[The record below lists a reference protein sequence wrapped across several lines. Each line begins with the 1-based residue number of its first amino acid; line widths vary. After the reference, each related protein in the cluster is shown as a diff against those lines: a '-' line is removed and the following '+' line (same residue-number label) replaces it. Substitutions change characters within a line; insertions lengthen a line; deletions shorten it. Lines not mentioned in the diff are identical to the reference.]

1 MLGPH
6 SFRAYNSP
14 PVNEIPK
21 ILLALLMSLVLILV
35 LGEIGTRLY
44 TAVFTFYDIEMS
56 RYANELKISSP
67 NPKIGHVHRPNSS
80 AHLMDVDVQIN
91 SDGLRDREYPVARS
105 AKHRI
110 AVLGDSLT
118 FAWGVA
124 QQDSFENL
132 LEESLNRLRPTEV
145 INFGTGNYNTEQQ
158 VNLFL
163 DKGLKY
169 QPDQIVIFY
178 FINDAEPTPTR
189 SDWGFLSHSRLV
201 TLFWSR
207 LHAALTNV
215 SASVSYKDF
224 YAQLY
229 RDDQPGWIHTQ
240 QAFLEIRDVALKQG
254 IDLRVVLL
262 PDFHDLVDY
271 PLAEQH
277 AKLQRF
283 LAQAGIP
290 SLDLVTFLSD
300 ERDPYRLWVAMD
312 DAHPNAEAHRLI
324 ARHALDFISGPGEG
338 NGRVAN

>member
-1 MLGPH
+1 M
-6 SFRAYNSP
+6 
-14 PVNEIPK
+14 NEIPK

-35 LGEIGTRLY
+35 FGEIATRLY
-44 TAVFTFYDIEMS
+44 TAAFTFYDIEMS
-56 RYANELKISSP
+56 RYANELKIPSP

-91 SDGLRDREYPVARS
+91 SDGLRDLEYPVARS

-124 QQDSFENL
+124 QQDSFESL
-132 LEESLNRLRPTEV
+132 LEESLSRLRPTEV

-189 SDWGFLSHSRLV
+189 SNWGFLSHSRLV

-207 LHAALTNV
+207 VHAALTNV

-262 PDFHDLVDY
+262 PDLHDLVDY

-290 SLDLVTFLSD
+290 SLDLVPFLSD
-300 ERDPYRLWVAMD
+300 ERDPTRLWVAID

-324 ARHALDFISGPGEG
+324 AQHAQDFISDPGEG
-338 NGRVAN
+338 NGSVPN